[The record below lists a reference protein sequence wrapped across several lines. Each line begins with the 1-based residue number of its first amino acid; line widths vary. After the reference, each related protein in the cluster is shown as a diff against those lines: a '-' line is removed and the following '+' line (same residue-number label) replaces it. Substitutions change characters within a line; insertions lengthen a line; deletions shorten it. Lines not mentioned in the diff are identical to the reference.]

1 MAVPDEITAR
11 VDALREQV
19 RYHNERYHV
28 LDDPEISDADYDA
41 LVQELRG
48 LEEEFPEIVTPD
60 SPTQLV
66 GATASATFASV
77 THRVPMMSLDNA
89 FSFEELVAWGTR
101 AERGLM
107 AADAGPMRFVV
118 ELKIDGLAMS
128 VRYEGGR
135 LVQAATRGDG
145 RTGEDVTENV
155 KTIKAL
161 PHRLKGAPPVLEV
174 RGEVYMPVAAFDALN
189 KRQAEAGDRLF
200 ANPRN
205 SAAGSLR
212 QKDPRITA
220 SRELSMWCY
229 QLGEVE
235 GGPQFTSHHA
245 TLDTLRELGLP
256 VNPEIRTVDTLDAV
270 YEYCRRWEHERHALP
285 YEIDGVV
292 VKIDDLAQRDALGA
306 TSHAPRWAI
315 AYKFPPEERITTL
328 RDIMVSIGRTGKAT
342 PFAMLE
348 PVFVGGSTVGLATL
362 HNEDQVRLK
371 DVRPGDKVVVRKAG
385 DVIPEVVKPVLAER
399 PKGSKPWVFPKVCP
413 CPLQSPLTRAEGE
426 SDTFCTHPDCPNQRD
441 QRIIH
446 FASRG
451 AMDIEGLGERTVFLF
466 SNAGLVH
473 DAGDIYSLRKE
484 DLLGFE
490 GFGEI
495 SANNLLSA
503 IEASK
508 QRPLANL
515 LIALG
520 IKHLGGAGATL
531 LARTFGH
538 LDSIAQASEADLAAV
553 PGIGPT
559 IAASVHRWFHD
570 PRNQPLL
577 EKLRAAGV
585 DLGRVEVSRVPQ
597 VLAGK
602 SVVVTGTLDGFS
614 REAAEE
620 AIVARG
626 GKSPGS
632 VSKKTTAVVV
642 GREPGAAKLTKAE
655 ELGVPILDETGFVK
669 LLETGEVPV
678 G

>member
-11 VDALREQV
+11 VDALRDQI
-19 RYHNERYHV
+19 RYHNERYHG

-41 LVQELRG
+41 LVGELRG
-48 LEEEFPEIVTPD
+48 LEDEFPEVVTPD

-66 GATASATFASV
+66 GGAASATFAAV

-89 FSFEELVAWGTR
+89 FSFDELVAWGTR
-101 AERGLM
+101 AERGL
-107 AADAGPMRFVV
+107 AAAGAATMRFVC

-128 VRYEGGR
+128 VRYEAGR

-145 RTGEDVTENV
+145 RTGEDVTANV

-161 PHRLKGAPPVLEV
+161 PHRLDGAPQVLEV

-212 QKDPRITA
+212 QKDPKITA
-220 SRELSMWCY
+220 SRELSIWCY

-235 GGPQFTSHHA
+235 GGPEFTSHHE
-245 TLDTLRELGLP
+245 TLDMLRDLGLP
-256 VNPEIRTVDTLDAV
+256 VNPEIRTLDTLEAV
-270 YEYCRRWEHERHALP
+270 YEYCSSWEHERHSLP

-292 VKIDDLAQRDALGA
+292 VKIDDLAQRAALGA

-315 AYKFPPEERITTL
+315 AYKFPPEERVTTL

-385 DVIPEVVKPVLAER
+385 DVIPEVVKPVLSER
-399 PKGSKPWVFPKVCP
+399 PKRSKPWVFPKVCP
-413 CPLQSPLTRAEGE
+413 CPLQSPLTHAEGE
-426 SDTFCTHPDCPNQRD
+426 SDTYCTHPDCPNQRD

-466 SNAGLVH
+466 SKAGLVH
-473 DAGDIYSLRKE
+473 DAGDIYRLRKE

-495 SANNLLSA
+495 SVNNLLGA

-538 LDSIAQASEADLAAV
+538 LDSIAEASEADLAAV

-570 PRNQPLL
+570 PRNEPLL
-577 EKLRAAGV
+577 QKLHAAGV
-585 DLGRVEVSRVPQ
+585 DLGRVELSRVPQ

-614 REAAEE
+614 REGAEE

-655 ELGVPILDETGFVK
+655 ELGVPILDEAGFVK
-669 LLETGEVPV
+669 LLEDGQVPV